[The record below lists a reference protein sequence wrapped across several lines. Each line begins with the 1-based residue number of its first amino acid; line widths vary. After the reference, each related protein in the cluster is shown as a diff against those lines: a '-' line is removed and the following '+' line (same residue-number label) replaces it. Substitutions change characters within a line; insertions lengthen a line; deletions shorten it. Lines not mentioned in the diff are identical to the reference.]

1 MPKLLFLLLILIDFF
16 TLRSA
21 MNCPIGSVVC
31 ADDDYDMHL
40 KFCACCSYP
49 YSNYT
54 DAVCILCRNNAILRL
69 DTLNNKCVPDQ
80 VANG

>member
-1 MPKLLFLLLILIDFF
+1 MPKLLFLLFILLDF
-16 TLRSA
+16 LDLSSA
-21 MNCPIGSVVC
+21 VNCPTDSVGC

-54 DAVCILCRNNAILRL
+54 DAVCTLCQNSAILRL
-69 DTLNNKCVPDQ
+69 DTLNNKCVPD
-80 VANG
+80 